1 MNESERV
8 PAVPA
13 LPPPAAQDEA
23 VVEPVDPAA
32 YPTAPPLLG
41 TPLLGTP
48 PLGPPPLGPPPSGTH
63 QPTGFGYAPPQ
74 GAPAAPGADAQPAGR
89 PLVGPGYPPAPQN
102 LPVGYYPAQL
112 PVHVGPMKETG
123 IAYLF
128 LILLGGVG
136 AHEFYLGKT
145 GRGILY
151 ILTLGGFLGIL
162 PLIDLFT
169 LPSQVRR
176 VNTERAVLG
185 R

>member
-13 LPPPAAQDEA
+13 LPPPADQDEA

-41 TPLLGTP
+41 TP
-48 PLGPPPLGPPPSGTH
+48 PLGPPPLGTH

-74 GAPAAPGADAQPAGR
+74 GATAAPGADAQPAGR

-112 PVHVGPMKETG
+112 PVYVGPMKETG